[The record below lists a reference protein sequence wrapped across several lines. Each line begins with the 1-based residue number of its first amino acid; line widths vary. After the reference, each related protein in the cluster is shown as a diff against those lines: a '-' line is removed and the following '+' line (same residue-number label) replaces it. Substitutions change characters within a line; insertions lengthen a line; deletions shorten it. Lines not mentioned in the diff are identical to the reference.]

1 MDVAKSAK
9 SEEGWKC
16 INGGS
21 KDKWRGDNNGM
32 LCTFKSAKKTSPHSS
47 EVMWMEIG
55 ILNSEL
61 IAVATLTIFSRAS
74 PNLGGLLFV
83 RSLPR
88 ARQPPTT
95 EWKPDL
101 VSQSHRH

>member
-1 MDVAKSAK
+1 
-9 SEEGWKC
+9 
-16 INGGS
+16 
-21 KDKWRGDNNGM
+21 M
-32 LCTFKSAKKTSPHSS
+32 LHLKARRRPRLNPQRECG
-47 EVMWMEIG
+47 WMEIG
-55 ILNSEL
+55 ILSSEL